1 MTQPPFSLMSPEREV
16 FHICRLPHIFHF
28 SISVDIG
35 AAFIQLAGLILM
47 LCPGPGNKPM
57 QSPTAQILSH
67 IGSSLLKALVVDC
80 LGPEL
85 ARTAWASPRPSL
97 QSWGFRGWSCLP
109 SEWSSSSSW
118 QFSSSLASW
127 SPCPHLKVRAHVR
140 PLCLVTNTVP
150 AVSTA
155 VIYSTDIWWL
165 IICIGLKNS
174 VEWFQTGNNSLFLA
188 HHDSGVNQWN
198 WVVSHYRDKLV
209 VQVWGLLVISL
220 IFLVKIHHSTHL
232 SDQVNKY
239 KQNRSIVYTTCPCKV
254 AQLT

>member
-1 MTQPPFSLMSPEREV
+1 MADDTTPIFPHESREGGFPYMSTSTYFPLQHQCWHWSSLHPA
-16 FHICRLPHIFHF
+16 CWPHSHALSWAWKQTHAVTHRPDWF
-28 SISVDIG
+28 
-35 AAFIQLAGLILM
+35 
-47 LCPGPGNKPM
+47 
-57 QSPTAQILSH
+57 LSH

-150 AVSTA
+150 AVCTA

-165 IICIGLKNS
+165 IICIGLKTS
-174 VEWFQTGNNSLFLA
+174 IETWHGNNCLLLA

-198 WVVSHYRDKLV
+198 WVVSHYRDKELA
-209 VQVWGLLVISL
+209 G
-220 IFLVKIHHSTHL
+220 
-232 SDQVNKY
+232 
-239 KQNRSIVYTTCPCKV
+239 RSGVRTTCDLSHFPCKNTFIEWKV
-254 AQLT
+254 